1 MTHDAPRARIRG
13 ASPHPP
19 SQTMA
24 IDPASFF
31 GFVVDEHFSVLS
43 PLGALA
49 MSATDSPLRC
59 VKPYGVELSR
69 LRLRDPSFLPWG
81 A

>member
-1 MTHDAPRARIRG
+1 MNRTR
-13 ASPHPP
+13 
-19 SQTMA
+19 
-24 IDPASFF
+24 
-31 GFVVDEHFSVLS
+31 VVRWLRVLM

-81 A
+81 T